1 MAVAGQ
7 GRDPVTQALVGL
19 ISRVILFAE
28 PHPHPSGTEALLGLM
43 THHFLGIPGR
53 GNVRLNAGLALAGG
67 FLIGYWQAR
76 E

>member
-1 MAVAGQ
+1 M
-7 GRDPVTQALVGL
+7 TQASVGL

-28 PHPHPSGTEALLGLM
+28 PHPHPLGTEALLGPM
-43 THHFLGIPGR
+43 THHFLGILGR

-67 FLIGYWQAR
+67 VLIRYWQVR